1 MMMNLTEL
9 FLTDATTAMEINYD
23 ENSARGEKFIKK

>member
-9 FLTDATTAMEINYD
+9 FLTDVTTAMEINYD

>member
-1 MMMNLTEL
+1 MINLTEL
-9 FLTDATTAMEINYD
+9 FLTDVTIAMEINHD